1 MPPSSPRKKANRQ
14 NALKSTGPRSAA
26 GKAVSSANATQ
37 HGILSRHL
45 ILPGESRAE
54 FDALLQQLMGV
65 NWGQTPISGS
75 QDVDAGAE
83 STQRRGQWNPACASG
98 DPCHEVVRLRGAVH
112 NAQCVYA

>member
-54 FDALLQQLMGV
+54 FDALLQQLMG
-65 NWGQTPISGS
+65 
-75 QDVDAGAE
+75 
-83 STQRRGQWNPACASG
+83 
-98 DPCHEVVRLRGAVH
+98 
-112 NAQCVYA
+112 